1 MNVDGTI
8 TLTCNNCN
16 KQHDIDAEDAYFD
29 HTSTN
34 ENPQGA
40 EFVYEWEHDF
50 ECDGNNNTCG
60 NHIEIIY
67 GVWEYPEGI
76 FNHAEPEVQGASLQG
91 SYSFDFAEEP
101 ELDDI
106 E

>member
-16 KQHDIDAEDAYFD
+16 KQHDIDAQETNFD

-40 EFVYEWEHDF
+40 EYVYEWEYDF
-50 ECDGNNNTCG
+50 DCDGNNNTCG
-60 NHIEIIY
+60 NHIEILY
-67 GVWEYPEGI
+67 EVWEYPQGVFNMDDVKEEGA
-76 FNHAEPEVQGASLQG
+76 NVQGRFT
-91 SYSFDFAEEP
+91 FDFIDEE
-101 ELDDI
+101 ES
-106 E
+106 